1 MSDKPSGFER
11 GWHILEYLRRNTD
24 AEHPVASR
32 SAMVED
38 CERFDSDMLQY
49 INDKD
54 TFKSALLNLANALN
68 CDADGHPLP
77 QEQWR
82 VIYETYLKKFGVAD
96 GAIEDDPDRPGD
108 EEDSGEQVGNPSKP
122 KHKVSPPVHNLY
134 YQHTFSYQEIN
145 SLIEGVLFSRTLDTR
160 EANLLVKKI
169 EQNLTTKFYPRGPKS
184 ICKVRETMPGN
195 WEQLRGNLLLIQRAI
210 DERAKLAFRFN
221 SYNRRRELVPV
232 RETRD
237 IVSPYYCVAYAGR
250 YYLLACQEKQRETGP
265 ERRMSIWRIDLM
277 TEMECLGPMERVLDK
292 RQVENLPQEWDE
304 TFPLTHL
311 NMSFDKPIPIT
322 LRLVNPWAGQDG
334 GTWTNYTFLV
344 DWFGSSFRYE
354 RTETEPLCGDIV
366 RVMCSPFGMVNWAL
380 QYSDRVEVLEPAS
393 VREMVA
399 EKIRGLNRKY
409 GVDGSLNGR
418 TKD

>member
-1 MSDKPSGFER
+1 MPRKPKKPGEKKTPPGFER
-11 GWHILEYLRRNTD
+11 GWRILNYLRWNTD
-24 AEHPVASR
+24 AEHPVASWA
-32 SAMVED
+32 AMKED
-38 CERFDSDMLQY
+38 CSDSGMLQY
-49 INDKD
+49 IKDKD
-54 TFKSALLNLANALN
+54 TFKSALLNLANTLN
-68 CDADGHPLP
+68 CDADSHPLP

-82 VIYETYLKKFGVAD
+82 VFYEEYLKRYGVAD
-96 GAIEDDPDRPGD
+96 GEIEDDSDQQED
-108 EEDSGEQVGNPSKP
+108 EEGWGEQERNPSQP
-122 KHKVSPPVHNLY
+122 TRKVSPPVNNLY

-184 ICKVRETMPGN
+184 ICKVRETVPIN
-195 WEQLRGNLLLIQRAI
+195 WERLRENLLLIQQAI
-210 DERAKLAFRFN
+210 DERSKLAFQFN
-221 SYNRRRELVPV
+221 GYNRYGKMVPV
-232 RETRD
+232 RETKD

-277 TEMECLGPMERVLDK
+277 TEMECLGPRERALDK

-311 NMSFDKPIPIT
+311 NMSFDSPIPIT
-322 LRLVNPWAGQDG
+322 LRIVNPWARQDG
-334 GTWTNYTFLV
+334 GTWTNYTFLM

-354 RTETEPLCGDIV
+354 RTETKPPYGDIV

-380 QYSDRVEVLEPAS
+380 QYSDRVEVLEPLS
-393 VREMVA
+393 VREAVM
-399 EKIRGLNRKY
+399 EKITRLNEKY
-409 GVDGSLNGR
+409 GVGM
-418 TKD
+418 